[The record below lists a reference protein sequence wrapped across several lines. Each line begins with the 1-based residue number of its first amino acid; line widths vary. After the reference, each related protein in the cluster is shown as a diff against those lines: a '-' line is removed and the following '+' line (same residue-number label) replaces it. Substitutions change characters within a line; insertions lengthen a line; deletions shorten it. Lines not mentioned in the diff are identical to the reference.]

1 MIALLSVFQTLLPI
15 FESTLLPVL
24 LVAAAG
30 YVLAYFVPLEGRTLG
45 RFLFF
50 LATPSLVFR
59 SLYGMTVDL
68 AALGHI
74 VIITVG
80 VLVIGMA
87 LGWLAGTGLDRRRRS
102 GMVLASAIGNNG
114 NMGIPICLFAFG
126 EAGVALA
133 TVYYAVSSFLSNT
146 VGVVVASAGSTTVA
160 KAAWHSLRAPV
171 LYAAVLGL
179 ALNRTQVTIPD
190 SVERAIDLLAG
201 AAVPGMLVL
210 LGAQLRA
217 TKFSGQQSIVWRSVL
232 IRLVASPFVAWG
244 LCILLG
250 IAGLERQVLIVQAA
264 MPTAVMTTVLATE
277 FDAAPHMV
285 AAAVLASTLLS
296 MVTLSIVLGLMQ
308 A

>member
-1 MIALLSVFQTLLPI
+1 MDLLLGFQRLIPI

-30 YVLAYFVPLEGRTLG
+30 YLLATFVPLDGRTLG

-59 SLYGMTVDL
+59 SLYHMTVDM

-74 VIITVG
+74 AVITVG
-80 VLVIGMA
+80 VLVIGMV
-87 LGWLAGTGLDRRRRS
+87 LGWYAGAGQTRRNRS
-102 GMVLASAIGNNG
+102 GLVLASAIGNNG

-126 EAGVALA
+126 EPGVALA

-146 VGVVVASAGSTTVA
+146 VGVVVASAGSARIVSALTHA
-160 KAAWHSLRAPV
+160 LRAPV

-179 ALNRTQVTIPD
+179 LFNQWQVTIPD
-190 SVERAIDLLAG
+190 SLERSIDLLSG

-217 TKFSGQQSIVWRSVL
+217 TKFGGQHRIVWRAVV
-232 IRLVASPFVAWG
+232 IRLIVSPFVAWG
-244 LCILLG
+244 LCTLLG
-250 IAGLERQVLIVQAA
+250 ISGLERQVLIVQAA

-277 FDAAPHMV
+277 YDAAPHLV
-285 AAAVLASTLLS
+285 AAAVLATTLLS
-296 MVTLSIVLGLMQ
+296 MVTLSIVLALMQ
-308 A
+308 V